1 MGLSGLG
8 NVIKLREMVNNQKV
22 PLSFSSKLL
31 SRLFARLGC
40 SNCKKHPNKV
50 NVLCLGALI
59 LCARHALQ
67 LGGESPLQ
75 TWQ

>member
-40 SNCKKHPNKV
+40 SNCKKHPNKA

-59 LCARHALQ
+59 FHSFNQDCSVWNKVER
-67 LGGESPLQ
+67 
-75 TWQ
+75 